1 MTCSMTGFGR
11 GSAARGWGMAEA
23 EIRTVNSRFLE
34 INLHADKRIAF
45 AEPVIRKILGKELSR
60 GKADV
65 NLTVSLNGK
74 EGGTIVIHEEC
85 LREYAEAMEK
95 ARKICGMGTDRGTLS
110 DVMPFSSCWMTVT
123 EEKIPEE
130 ELIGA
135 IQEAVQEAVGELSAM
150 REKEGENLRKDLLS
164 RLTGIEEK
172 TEFLCGR
179 QKELVIA
186 YTERLRKKLTE
197 TLSLYQYPID
207 EARILEEAAVFS
219 DRVDY
224 TEEMTR
230 FASHIGQFRSIL
242 EETGPVGRKLDF
254 LIQEMN
260 REINTTGS
268 KASDLEAVNCVIMV
282 KNELEK
288 IREQVQNIE

>member
-1 MTCSMTGFGR
+1 M
-11 GSAARGWGMAEA
+11 
-23 EIRTVNSRFLE
+23 
-34 INLHADKRIAF
+34 
-45 AEPVIRKILGKELSR
+45 
-60 GKADV
+60 
-65 NLTVSLNGK
+65 
-74 EGGTIVIHEEC
+74 
-85 LREYAEAMEK
+85 
-95 ARKICGMGTDRGTLS
+95 
-110 DVMPFSSCWMTVT
+110 
-123 EEKIPEE
+123 
-130 ELIGA
+130 
-135 IQEAVQEAVGELSAM
+135 
-150 REKEGENLRKDLLS
+150 
-164 RLTGIEEK
+164 
-172 TEFLCGR
+172 
-179 QKELVIA
+179 
-186 YTERLRKKLTE
+186 
-197 TLSLYQYPID
+197 
-207 EARILEEAAVFS
+207 EEAAVFS